1 MHTIRP
7 IGFCFL
13 WILWMANCSL
23 WSFASHSSSSFKR
36 QLRAQNDFGNSPLSD
51 RQIIEQLLK
60 NYRFPDPSVNISV
73 GVSLFVERILEAN
86 EDLCNFQISITQKWL
101 EEKLNYEHI
110 RETPSSVRLRS
121 MDYVWNPSLVIEN
134 ALSVLPTG
142 KSVINVF
149 SNGIVEYVQ
158 RVQVLVQAET
168 DLRNFPFE
176 YRNCTF
182 YFNNDDGRAVWSRLL
197 GLETSQSVQKG
208 VTEWKLVG
216 TRLPE
221 ARAFQVLIRRSINQ
235 FVITLFLPT
244 LGFVLM
250 SFFSLCFYAAE
261 DRLRLYAN
269 IASLIGI
276 VIVVTVNQYK
286 TPQTGFLKAID
297 IWCLALTST
306 VFLNCF
312 CVIISGAWAKRVN
325 QRRMRN
331 SDELEKTT
339 QRWIHMD
346 TPYYAQLGIHPT
358 YTICNCCCLSS
369 LISIIPTLG
378 FIGYIVYFMINIV
391 FPYYQQN
398 KS

>member
-7 IGFCFL
+7 IGFL
-13 WILWMANCSL
+13 WILWTTNCSL
-23 WSFASHSSSSFKR
+23 SFASHSSSSFKR

-60 NYRFPDPSVNISV
+60 NYRFPDPSVNIS
-73 GVSLFVERILEAN
+73 
-86 EDLCNFQISITQKWL
+86 CNFQISITQKWL

-121 MDYVWNPSLVIEN
+121 ISFLWDPALVIEN

-208 VTEWKLVG
+208 ITEWKLVG

-276 VIVVTVNQYK
+276 VIVVSVNQYK

-306 VFLNCF
+306 IFLNCF

-346 TPYYAQLGIHPT
+346 TPYYSQLGIHSN

-369 LISIIPTLG
+369 LISIIPTFG
-378 FIGYIVYFMINIV
+378 FIVYIVYFMINIV

-398 KS
+398 KKLKTQISGYLLLL